1 MDMNVW
7 IILGLMIIVAGVT
20 MISGLLIIILERTSM
35 IGVMK
40 ALGARNNIIRHT
52 FLWFAVFIIGK
63 GMILGNIIG
72 LALHSGIECSHP
84 AHQRIHACSTKL
96 SHLSHPSS

>member
-1 MDMNVW
+1 
-7 IILGLMIIVAGVT
+7 
-20 MISGLLIIILERTSM
+20 M

-63 GMILGNIIG
+63 GMILGNIRK
-72 LALHSGIECSHP
+72 SGTSVGQVKVILGQVRSILGQVSRRYFLP
-84 AHQRIHACSTKL
+84 GWWTLKIQPTFKTGDQTI
-96 SHLSHPSS
+96 